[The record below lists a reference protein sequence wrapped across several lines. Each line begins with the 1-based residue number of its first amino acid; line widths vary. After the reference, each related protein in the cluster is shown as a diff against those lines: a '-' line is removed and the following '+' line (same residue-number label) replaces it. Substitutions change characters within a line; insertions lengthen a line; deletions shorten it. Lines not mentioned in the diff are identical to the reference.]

1 MEENKMKFGYTIFYV
16 KDVSA
21 SITFYEDAFKFKR
34 KFVTDDNLYGEL
46 DTGSTTI
53 SFAAFEMAK
62 SNGVEISLS
71 KQHLAPIEIAFVT
84 ENIQDDFDQAVK
96 AGATLVKA
104 PTAKPW
110 GQQVGYVKDLN
121 GFLIEICS
129 PVH

>member
-1 MEENKMKFGYTIFYV
+1 MKFGYTIFYV

-34 KFVTDDNLYGEL
+34 KFVTDDNLYGEI

-84 ENIQDDFDQAVK
+84 ENIQEDFDHAVK

-104 PTAKPW
+104 PAAKPW

>member
-1 MEENKMKFGYTIFYV
+1 MKFGYTIFYV
-16 KDVSA
+16 SDVSA
-21 SITFYEDAFKFKR
+21 SIKFYEEAFQFKR

-53 SFAAFEMAK
+53 SFAAFAMAK
-62 SNGVEISLS
+62 SNGVEINL
-71 KQHLAPIEIAFVT
+71 KKDHLAPIEIAFVT
-84 ENIQDDFDQAVK
+84 DNIQEDFDHAIK

-104 PTAKPW
+104 PSAKPW

-121 GFLIEICS
+121 GYLIEICS